1 MYNSRCSG
9 LCWDFSAGV
18 AGGAL
23 LSTGQPAKVTP
34 GFDIWAVHTHAAQC
48 HTYTHTHTQ
57 IAKIVHRTLSHTLN
71 VLLGI
76 FFVILELALLSSSG
90 FGRSWPGPQLLCDQ
104 RLECASPGTTL
115 EGHGNS
121 LHFDCPVLACQVLE
135 TAGLPRMNISLMHP
149 MTAL

>member
-1 MYNSRCSG
+1 MVECSLHKLEDPG
-9 LCWDFSAGV
+9 SNPQRPCTIPGAVACAGIISAGV

-57 IAKIVHRTLSHTLN
+57 IARIVHKTLSHTLN

-76 FFVILELALLSSSG
+76 FFVILELALLASSG
-90 FGRSWPGPQLLCDQ
+90 FGRSTGAWAP
-104 RLECASPGTTL
+104 A
-115 EGHGNS
+115 
-121 LHFDCPVLACQVLE
+121 A
-135 TAGLPRMNISLMHP
+135 M
-149 MTAL
+149 